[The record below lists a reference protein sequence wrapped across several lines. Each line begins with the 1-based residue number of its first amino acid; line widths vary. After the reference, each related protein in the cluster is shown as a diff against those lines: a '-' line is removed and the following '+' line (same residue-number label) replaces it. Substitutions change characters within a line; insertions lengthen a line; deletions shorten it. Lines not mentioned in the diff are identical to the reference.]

1 MAKLSVFEPPSC
13 CASGDDTQL
22 KFKADLEWAQKNG
35 VAIERFSLAAQPA
48 AFAEN
53 AKVKQLLD
61 SDGMDCLPLVF
72 VDDEVF
78 AKGTYPSRVELGEKL
93 GLAGADA
100 E

>member
-35 VAIERFSLAAQPA
+35 VAIERFSLSAQPA

-53 AKVKQLLD
+53 ATVKELLD
-61 SDGMDCLPLVF
+61 RDGMDCLPLIFIDDQVF
-72 VDDEVF
+72 S
-78 AKGTYPSRVELGEKL
+78 KGSYPSRAELGEKL
-93 GLAGADA
+93 GLPGSK
-100 E
+100 

>member
-22 KFKADLEWAQKNG
+22 KFKAALEWAQKQG
-35 VAIERFSLAAQPA
+35 VEIERFNLSAQPG
-48 AFAEN
+48 AFADN
-53 AKVKQLLD
+53 ATVKDLLD
-61 SDGMDCLPLVF
+61 KDGMDCLPLVF

-78 AKGTYPSRVELGEKL
+78 AKGTYPSRAELSAKL
-93 GLAGADA
+93 GIAAA